1 MTKGTYK
8 VVSNLLETSP
18 HHRLGIEKNERANED
33 GGGRRLAKANGE
45 MLKSAI
51 SKTSSI
57 EQHNPNTID
66 IYYLFLL

>member
-1 MTKGTYK
+1 M
-8 VVSNLLETSP
+8 VSNLFETST
-18 HHRLGIEKNERANED
+18 HHRIGIEKNERANED

-57 EQHNPNTID
+57 VFN
-66 IYYLFLL
+66 